1 MKNQINRKAIL
12 LSAFFTALLLTL
24 TTGGYVLSRGWTTDS
39 AAAADNAV
47 NAEPVFQ
54 SLPAPLLEE
63 QAAQPTAEDP
73 AVAAAYQAQLEA
85 AYAALDEA
93 YTQIETL
100 QTAQTQTTSFGSYD
114 DHDGDHDGDH
124 EEYEEHDDHEERE
137 HSERIWKGSERDHD
151 DD

>member
-24 TTGGYVLSRGWTTDS
+24 AAGGFFLARGWTM
-39 AAAADNAV
+39 NAT
-47 NAEPVFQ
+47 A
-54 SLPAPLLEE
+54 
-63 QAAQPTAEDP
+63 AEDP
-73 AVAAAYQAQLEA
+73 ADAVPSLQTLPPPVIEQIVTQPSSEDAAVTVYQAQLEA

-100 QTAQTQTTSFGSYD
+100 QSAQTQVVAGGGYED
-114 DHDGDHDGDH
+114 DDDDEEDGH
-124 EEYEEHDDHEERE
+124 EDDDKHEERE
-137 HSERIWKGSERDHD
+137 QSEPKSKGTEREHD